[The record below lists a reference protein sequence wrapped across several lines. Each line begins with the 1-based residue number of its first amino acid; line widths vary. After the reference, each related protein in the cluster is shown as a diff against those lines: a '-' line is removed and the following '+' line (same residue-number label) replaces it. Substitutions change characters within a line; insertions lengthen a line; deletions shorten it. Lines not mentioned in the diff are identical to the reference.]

1 MGQHC
6 FSKNRKKTENSDN
19 SFAEENNNKS
29 NKTDKENKKQQ
40 ETNITNSAKV
50 NEEKGIKDKN
60 ESKKDEIN
68 NSSLKKEDVKS
79 DEKTNSIKTLA
90 LNKKEILKSDFE
102 LFFNQETKLLDID
115 GIEKIGTE
123 LNIDIDTN
131 MILPYFLYRCGV
143 KKLENISL
151 NEYNNGLEYFK
162 VSSIRNID
170 KNSWK
175 MKFTQKE
182 FKNFYTYLYELN
194 AIKKIVPFE
203 VIEVYFPQ
211 LFENIFFVKDFVNF
225 LKKKENNNGL
235 NKDQWDCF
243 LELVKQ
249 FENNF
254 PENFL
259 VEDSWPNLF
268 DDFYYEYCNNH
279 GIQVKKQNE
288 DDFF

>member
-79 DEKTNSIKTLA
+79 DEKTNSIKTPA

-102 LFFNQETKLLDID
+102 LFFNQETKLLDLD
-115 GIEKIGTE
+115 GIDKIGTE

-259 VEDSWPNLF
+259 VEDSWPILF

>member
-102 LFFNQETKLLDID
+102 LFFNQETKLLDLD
-115 GIEKIGTE
+115 GIDKIGTE

-249 FENNF
+249 FKNDF
-254 PENFL
+254 PQNFL

>member
-79 DEKTNSIKTLA
+79 DEKTNSIKTPA

-102 LFFNQETKLLDID
+102 LFFNQETKLLDLD
-115 GIEKIGTE
+115 GIDKIGTE

-249 FENNF
+249 FKNDF
-254 PENFL
+254 PQNFL

>member
-1 MGQHC
+1 MGQC
-6 FSKNRKKTENSDN
+6 FSKNRKKNENSDN
-19 SFAEENNNKS
+19 NFTEENNNKS
-29 NKTDKENKKQQ
+29 NKTDNENKNQQ
-40 ETNITNSAKV
+40 ETNITKSAKV
-50 NEEKGIKDKN
+50 NEEKGTKDKN

-68 NSSLKKEDVKS
+68 NFSLKKEEVIKRYENS
-79 DEKTNSIKTLA
+79 NSIKIPV
-90 LNKKEILKSDFE
+90 LNKKEIPKSDFE
-102 LFFNQETKLLDID
+102 LFFNQETKLLDLD
-115 GIEKIGTE
+115 GIYKIGTE
-123 LNIDIDTN
+123 LKIDIDTN
-131 MILPYFLYRCGV
+131 MFIPYFLYRCGV

-151 NEYNNGLEYFK
+151 NEYNNGLKYFK

-170 KNSWK
+170 KNCWK

-182 FKNFYTYLYELN
+182 FKNFYTYLYEVN

-249 FENNF
+249 FKNDF
-254 PENFL
+254 PQNFL

-268 DDFYYEYCNNH
+268 DDFYYDYCNNH

-288 DDFF
+288 DEYF

>member
-102 LFFNQETKLLDID
+102 LFFNQETKLLDLD
-115 GIEKIGTE
+115 GIDKIGTE